1 MVNSTASTAVCVPG
15 TNLPQND
22 GVMAYI
28 DWAYNNG
35 YAVIDVNMPMHIE
48 DTDVCLPPQ
57 LAPYIKLT

>member
-1 MVNSTASTAVCVPG
+1 M
-15 TNLPQND
+15 PQND

-48 DTDVCLPPQ
+48 DTDVCLLPQ
-57 LAPYIKLT
+57 LAPSIKLTSVGEH